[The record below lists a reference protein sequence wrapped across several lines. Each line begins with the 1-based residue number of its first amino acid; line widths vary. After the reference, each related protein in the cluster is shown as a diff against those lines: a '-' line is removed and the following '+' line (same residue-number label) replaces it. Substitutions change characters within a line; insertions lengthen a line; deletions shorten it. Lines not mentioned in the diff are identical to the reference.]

1 MPMVGADAPRGEVL
15 ILAPVGRDAPAVE
28 ALMGKVGLRPV
39 VCKNLQ
45 HVVENLERIVDV
57 VLIAEE
63 ALYGDNVRV
72 LEEWVRIQPPWSDQ
86 PFIILTN
93 QNEGP
98 KFATFRREL
107 VLRLRNVGFLERP
120 LKAITLQAA
129 VLSAQRARRRQFETR
144 SYFESQSEAA
154 AALARLVAERTAD
167 LKQANGK
174 LQQEIAV
181 RERAQALLQ
190 AQKLEALGQLV
201 GGVAHDFNNLLMA
214 VMGNLD
220 ILSRKLG
227 DNVRLHGLLNG
238 AMEGARRGA
247 TLTQRLLAFAR
258 K

>member
-28 ALMGKVGLRPV
+28 GLMEKVGLRPV

-98 KFATFRREL
+98 KFATFR
-107 VLRLRNVGFLERP
+107 
-120 LKAITLQAA
+120 
-129 VLSAQRARRRQFETR
+129 
-144 SYFESQSEAA
+144 
-154 AALARLVAERTAD
+154 
-167 LKQANGK
+167 
-174 LQQEIAV
+174 
-181 RERAQALLQ
+181 
-190 AQKLEALGQLV
+190 
-201 GGVAHDFNNLLMA
+201 
-214 VMGNLD
+214 
-220 ILSRKLG
+220 
-227 DNVRLHGLLNG
+227 
-238 AMEGARRGA
+238 
-247 TLTQRLLAFAR
+247 
-258 K
+258 